1 MHAKSLIVGLAL
13 GIGLYAALDQ
23 LYISDE
29 MTNVAII
36 ESKVDG
42 PDIGEN
48 VRPTELFD
56 LEGVETIE
64 ELPGNG
70 LIDIAPGGSQGAASS
85 KQHWTEQQQSIL
97 DTEPRDDAWSYFAEQ
112 SIIQFLGSHPLGSE
126 FDVEY
131 VECRSTICQLKVTG
145 FDASTGPSW
154 QRIMFDLRQEPWA
167 EFGQHGNTWGDVE
180 GGFVIIE
187 TMYRDQSPN

>member
-1 MHAKSLIVGLAL
+1 
-13 GIGLYAALDQ
+13 
-23 LYISDE
+23 

-154 QRIMFDLRQEPWA
+154 QRISKRKS
-167 EFGQHGNTWGDVE
+167 TK
-180 GGFVIIE
+180 
-187 TMYRDQSPN
+187 R